1 MHGSAAYARYE
12 RHKWSSVRNL
22 EGSDAF
28 VSHFMYSVLSS
39 ISISDQRSRG
49 AIAIP
54 DPTAIPIG
62 DSAWGRA
69 AASRVRIGPI
79 SPRCADD
86 GGRALGPLRS
96 ALTCGARASDRAK
109 HAALTGSVLGGG
121 WTDRRRPCAMVPPA
135 VTAAAG
141 AGPSMSILL
150 LLFRAGRYVCV
161 SAGPV
166 FVRLAGMAN

>member
-1 MHGSAAYARYE
+1 MLLQAI
-12 RHKWSSVRNL
+12 L
-22 EGSDAF
+22 I
-28 VSHFMYSVLSS
+28 FMYSVLSS

-49 AIAIP
+49 ASAVRAIMRAIP
-54 DPTAIPIG
+54 RGG
-62 DSAWGRA
+62 DGPRCVHSRRA
-69 AASRVRIGPI
+69 IGPI

-166 FVRLAGMAN
+166 FVRHACWDGKLT

>member
-1 MHGSAAYARYE
+1 MLLQAI
-12 RHKWSSVRNL
+12 L
-22 EGSDAF
+22 I
-28 VSHFMYSVLSS
+28 FMYSVLSS

-49 AIAIP
+49 ASAVRAIMRAIP
-54 DPTAIPIG
+54 RGGRSALRC
-62 DSAWGRA
+62 DSRRA
-69 AASRVRIGPI
+69 IGPI

-121 WTDRRRPCAMVPPA
+121 WRWTDRRRPWCRLP
-135 VTAAAG
+135 AAAG

-166 FVRLAGMAN
+166 FVRHAGMAN

>member
-1 MHGSAAYARYE
+1 MQIRSRYARYE

-22 EGSDAF
+22 EDPMLLQAILI
-28 VSHFMYSVLSS
+28 FMYSVLSS
-39 ISISDQRSRG
+39 TSISDVSSILAARSRFARSCARSPADG
-49 AIAIP
+49 ASALCIA
-54 DPTAIPIG
+54 
-62 DSAWGRA
+62 RA
-69 AASRVRIGPI
+69 IGPI

-121 WTDRRRPCAMVPPA
+121 WTDRRRPWCRLP
-135 VTAAAG
+135 AAAG

-166 FVRLAGMAN
+166 FVRHAGMAN